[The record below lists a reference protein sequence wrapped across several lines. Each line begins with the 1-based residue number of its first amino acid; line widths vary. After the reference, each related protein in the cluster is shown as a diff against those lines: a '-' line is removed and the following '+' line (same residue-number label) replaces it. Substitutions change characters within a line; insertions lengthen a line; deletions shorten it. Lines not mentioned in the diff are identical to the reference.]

1 MPSSLAIPAGF
12 LVLLAAFPTAA
23 ADSPAAPADGSA
35 VEPSPEQRPGPVA
48 VVVELEGYPTDPTLV
63 QLAVAK
69 ELGVAVTDATVGSS
83 ATVRIVAKKGGD
95 LTVVVERPDKP
106 RLMRAV
112 AAPGRD
118 DEVPEAAALLAGN
131 LARDEAADLLLE
143 LTPEPEP
150 EARAPT
156 PEPSP
161 EPEPKRAAKTTMPN
175 YALNLSL
182 FHPVT
187 IVPDAE
193 RTRFA
198 VEFGLFYS
206 RVGAV
211 DAFSLNPFVLAVHG
225 PARGAEIAGIV
236 SVNEDGLEGMR
247 VSGVYASHRGRFHGF
262 AASGVATTAS
272 GAGEGGVVSGV
283 ATIQNGPFRGFR
295 AAGVVDVQSGPFVGM
310 QSAGLV
316 NLADDVEGLQVSGT
330 NVASDVSGAQIGI
343 VNVGGNVSG
352 LQLGVINVADDVDG
366 ASIGVVTLS
375 DEGRVQPVAWYSNAT
390 PMNLGLRLYTGPLYA
405 MPTLGF
411 AQGTDDDG
419 NTVAVFHPGL
429 SLGARVS
436 IARAFVDL
444 DVNYS
449 NRAPEFRYDE
459 HEIDLRYRALVG
471 FEVTPWLAPFV
482 GGGVRQY
489 IRSAGD
495 KRESYHP
502 ELSAGVQFF

>member
-12 LVLLAAFPTAA
+12 LVLVATHPASAA
-23 ADSPAAPADGSA
+23 ASPTSPADGSA
-35 VEPSPEQRPGPVA
+35 VEPSSEQEPGPLA
-48 VVVELEGYPTDPTLV
+48 VVVELDGYGTDPTTV

-69 ELGVAVTDATVGSS
+69 ELGVAVTDATAGSS
-83 ATVRIVAKKGGD
+83 ATVRIAAKKGGD

-131 LARDEAADLLLE
+131 LARDEASDLLLE
-143 LTPEPEP
+143 LAPKPEP
-150 EARAPT
+150 EAPAPT

-161 EPEPKRAAKTTMPN
+161 EPDRTVKTTMPS
-175 YALNLSL
+175 YGVNLSL

-187 IVPDAE
+187 VVPHAE
-193 RTRFA
+193 RTRVA
-198 VEFGLFYS
+198 VELGLFFS

-247 VSGVYASHRGRFHGF
+247 VSGVYASHQGRFRGF
-262 AASGVATTAS
+262 AASGVATTAR
-272 GAGEGGVVSGV
+272 GAGEGAVVSGLV
-283 ATIQNGPFRGFR
+283 TTQDGPFRGFR

-310 QSAGLV
+310 QAAGLV
-316 NLADDVEGLQVSGT
+316 NLADDVHGLQVSGT
-330 NVASDVSGAQIGI
+330 NVASDVSGAQIGL
-343 VNVGGNVSG
+343 VNVGGRVNG
-352 LQLGVINVADDVDG
+352 LQLGVVNVADDVDG

-390 PMNLGLRLYTGPLYA
+390 PSNLGLRFYTGPLYA

-419 NTVAVFHPGL
+419 NTVGVFHPGL
-429 SLGARVS
+429 SLGARIS

-459 HEIDLRYRALVG
+459 HEIDLRYRTLVG
-471 FEVTPWLAPFV
+471 FEFTPWLAPFV

-502 ELSAGVQFF
+502 EFSAGVQFF